1 MNSIK
6 KSILVGL
13 TLFATSTL
21 IFSFTNDNGD
31 KKKKYHIIHQSK
43 GETLTYDTILPMT
56 SSYTPEQFLKDKG
69 ISDKNVEIVVL
80 PALSEGGEET
90 KKMKTI
96 VREMKIDENGD
107 ASSEEKVEIK
117 VEMDE
122 NGNMTTKKTVN
133 GVEVEM
139 TEEELNDIKRQGDE
153 NMIQLRFPDEEM
165 GMPDERVEIKVEMDD
180 NGNKTVKK
188 MVNGEEVEMTLE
200 ELEKLEILEFK
211 GDEQMKII
219 VDGEHAQG
227 LEIEMEKGAGEDEKE
242 IKVIKRKISYDADD
256 ASEMHPG
263 NEPNGALKD
272 GEPHIMI
279 MSTGAEVDFTLVVV
293 TENYD
298 AANEGKTKMVF
309 EHKTNEMNVYPNPN
323 DGAFTIRFE
332 SDEDVKTTITVTD
345 ANGKKV
351 FEEKLGKFSGS
362 YEKEVDL
369 KKFGSGMYTITIQSG
384 DNETV
389 QKVMIQ

>member
-1 MNSIK
+1 M
-6 KSILVGL
+6 
-13 TLFATSTL
+13 FATSTL

-43 GETLTYDTILPMT
+43 GETITYDTILPMS

-122 NGNMTTKKTVN
+122 NGNMKTKKTVN

-165 GMPDERVEIKVEMDD
+165 GMPNERVEIKVEMDD
-180 NGNKTVKK
+180 KGNKTVKK
-188 MVNGEEVEMTLE
+188 IVNGEEVEMTLE
-200 ELEKLEILEFK
+200 ELDKLEILEFK

-242 IKVIKRKISYDADD
+242 IKVIKREISYANDT
-256 ASEMHPG
+256 HPG
-263 NEPNGALKD
+263 DEPNGALKD
-272 GEPHIMI
+272 GEPRIII
-279 MSTGAEVDFTLVVV
+279 MSTGAEEDFTLVVV

-362 YEKEVDL
+362 YEKQVDL

>member
-1 MNSIK
+1 M
-6 KSILVGL
+6 
-13 TLFATSTL
+13 ATSTL

-43 GETLTYDTILPMT
+43 GETITYDTILPMS

-69 ISDKNVEIVVL
+69 ISDKNAEIVVL
-80 PALSEGGEET
+80 PTLSEGGEET

-96 VREMKIDENGD
+96 VREMKIDENGT
-107 ASSEEKVEIK
+107 ASSEEKVEIN
-117 VEMDE
+117 VEIDE

-139 TEEELNDIKRQGDE
+139 TEEELNDIKRQSDE

-180 NGNKTVKK
+180 KGNKTVKK
-188 MVNGEEVEMTLE
+188 IVNGEEVEMTEE
-200 ELEKLEILEFK
+200 ELEKLEILEFM
-211 GDEQMKII
+211 GDEQMKMI
-219 VDGEHAQG
+219 VDDEHAQG
-227 LEIEMEKGAGEDEKE
+227 LEIEMEKGAGEDKKE
-242 IKVIKRKISYDADD
+242 IKVIHRQV
-256 ASEMHPG
+256 EMHPG
-263 NEPNGALKD
+263 GEQNGALKA
-272 GEPHIMI
+272 GEPRIMI
-279 MSTGAEVDFTLVVV
+279 MSTGAEEDFTLVVV

-323 DGAFTIRFE
+323 DGSFTIRFE

-369 KKFGSGMYTITIQSG
+369 KKFGSGMYTITIQRG

-389 QKVMIQ
+389 QKVMIN